1 MANKKQFFRDV
12 NPGDVSIEGRQSN
25 GITARADGSVILYSG
40 VKNNELENLQNYNG
54 NIPIDGYL
62 GNIIAVLKADQ
73 EVAFPI
79 GNNNEETYIES
90 TQIDPNKI
98 ITAENTTTDCGNEFD
113 EAATVLLNWENDN
126 VSLGWDPYGANGT
139 GIKNGEIDKAK
150 KYFLDNYWNTNDK
163 NTGDYSIAEAASTL
177 TSPDEPKLLIKN
189 LPPGLR
195 IMAAQFNYNAKQWW
209 TRILAAVGEDWLN
222 SIYGLPYRVTV
233 NLPKTGGP
241 FVYEYFL
248 KDGVTKSGNKVYS
261 PYAPIP
267 FNAGKDQTVQE
278 GWKRVWMFLREYDD
292 IISLYNKDKVKFLT
306 ALKDETIRYY
316 KTLDNSNNRQDLL
329 NFHVTYVEKAY
340 ELALKYKDCPPQ
352 QTQQTQQVQ
361 QVQQAQ
367 QQTASNTLLT
377 KEKVPPPALEYLPE
391 DEFFDQTPVQIFNE
405 VDYYRNVEVIDGSL
419 WIATAGYSA
428 QVQALYNSEKSG
440 VSTKTKSGKEV
451 IIAAKA
457 MIDKAIARYPMIA
470 DKSKYPDAMN
480 RLLALLLVAYN
491 ETRFT
496 PQNENPNHTYNTAKR
511 AKLRKV
517 YSLTLDQFY
526 NKFGVKAGQE
536 SKRASGDA
544 QTADPP
550 AIFKYA
556 YADYNGN
563 GDEASGDGY
572 KFRGRGYYGITFKNG
587 YKEIGKVMYGDENK
601 FITDPDSINV
611 EPDATNAFLTSMF
624 EGGLCALKV
633 GLLAYTTTPAKVN
646 GFNIGALVDVTL
658 PNGTKKKIRGDLAS
672 NYTTFRGANNLVNG
686 YTAQGYVDNFS
697 NIFNSQEL
705 RDYINSKLK

>member
-73 EVAFPI
+73 EIAFPI

-98 ITAENTTTDCGNEFD
+98 ITTENTTTDCGNEFD

-209 TRILAAVGEDWLN
+209 TRILAAVGEDWLD
-222 SIYGLPYRVTV
+222 SVYGLPYRVTV

-352 QTQQTQQVQ
+352 QTQQTQTQQVQ
-361 QVQQAQ
+361 QVQQTQ

-428 QVQALYNSEKSG
+428 KVQALYDSERNG
-440 VSTKTKSGKEV
+440 VNTKTKSGKEV

-457 MIDKAIARYPMIA
+457 MIDKAIAKYPMIA

-480 RLLALLLVAYN
+480 RLLAFLLVAYN
-491 ETRFT
+491 ETRFS
-496 PQNENPNHTYNTAKR
+496 PQPENPNHTYNTVQR
-511 AKLRKV
+511 AKVAKVRK
-517 YSLTLDQFY
+517 LTLDQFY
-526 NKFGVKAGQE
+526 DKFGVKSGQE
-536 SKRASGDA
+536 GKRASGDA
-544 QTADPP
+544 QTANPP
-550 AIFKYA
+550 AIFSYA
-556 YADYNGN
+556 YGDTYENGP
-563 GDEASGDGY
+563 ESSGDGY
-572 KFRGRGYYGITFKNG
+572 KYRGRGYYGITYKYG
-587 YKEIGKVMYGDENK
+587 YKRAGRLGYGDENK
-601 FITDPDSINV
+601 FLNDPDLVNT
-611 EPDATNAFLTSMF
+611 EPIATELFLKAMF
-624 EGGLCALKV
+624 EGGFCGPEY
-633 GLLAYTTTPAKVN
+633 GLLAYTTTRSTVN
-646 GFNIGALVDVTL
+646 VTL
-658 PNGTKKKIRGDLAS
+658 PDGTKKKIKGDAAS
-672 NYTTFRGANNLVNG
+672 NYTTFKGANNLVNG
-686 YTAQGYVDNFS
+686 NTAQGYVDNFP

>member
-267 FNAGKDQTVQE
+267 FNAGKDQTVRE
-278 GWKRVWMFLREYDD
+278 GWKRVWLFLREYDD

-352 QTQQTQQVQ
+352 QTQQTQTQQVQ
-361 QVQQAQ
+361 QVQQTQ
-367 QQTASNTLLT
+367 QQTTSNTLPT
-377 KEKVPPPALEYLPE
+377 KEDTPPDPAIEFLPE
-391 DEFFDQTPVQIFNE
+391 TEFAQSSVQIFDDEINYITIGNLSPLSPE
-405 VDYYRNVEVIDGSL
+405 
-419 WIATAGYSA
+419 
-428 QVQALYNSEKSG
+428 
-440 VSTKTKSGKEV
+440 
-451 IIAAKA
+451 
-457 MIDKAIARYPMIA
+457 
-470 DKSKYPDAMN
+470 
-480 RLLALLLVAYN
+480 
-491 ETRFT
+491 
-496 PQNENPNHTYNTAKR
+496 
-511 AKLRKV
+511 
-517 YSLTLDQFY
+517 
-526 NKFGVKAGQE
+526 
-536 SKRASGDA
+536 
-544 QTADPP
+544 
-550 AIFKYA
+550 KYA
-556 YADYNGN
+556 EGEKVTVVGN
-563 GDEASGDGY
+563 
-572 KFRGRGYYGITFKNG
+572 NG
-587 YKEIGKVMYGDENK
+587 YKTSYVKKGKYFYPDPTKIPLLKDKSFTDKVKQIANEFGISAEFLIKIMINESGLNPASGLWRKCLNAKCSGKVLYSNKPEAGYTLFGCGLVGFIAPYAPNVCNGNSVDVVITQSALTQLDYVRNILKNNEKTVRGASDALLYMHFFVPALIKAVKDGNDSTVLKYGRVSAETVSIQNPGFATIIGKNPGDPITIGDFKQGVSIK
-601 FITDPDSINV
+601 FN
-611 EPDATNAFLTSMF
+611 
-624 EGGLCALKV
+624 
-633 GLLAYTTTPAKVN
+633 Y
-646 GFNIGALVDVTL
+646 TL
-658 PNGTKKKIRGDLAS
+658 PP
-672 NYTTFRGANNLVNG
+672 F
-686 YTAQGYVDNFS
+686 
-697 NIFNSQEL
+697 
-705 RDYINSKLK
+705 

>member
-1 MANKKQFFRDV
+1 MAEKKQFFRDIQ
-12 NPGDVSIEGRQSN
+12 PGDVSIEGRQSN
-25 GITARADGSVILYSG
+25 GITAKSDGSVILYSG

-222 SIYGLPYRVTV
+222 SGYGLPYRVTV

-352 QTQQTQQVQ
+352 QTQQTQTQ
-361 QVQQAQ
+361 QVQQTQ
-367 QQTASNTLLT
+367 QQTTSNTLPT
-377 KEKVPPPALEYLPE
+377 KENIPPDPAIEYLPE
-391 DEFFDQTPVQIFNE
+391 DEFTQFTDQIFDNE
-405 VDYYRNVEVIDGSL
+405 ITFISVGNLSPLSPEKYAEGEKVTIVGNRGYSISYTKKGKFFYPNTDKIPLLKDKSFTDKVKQIANEFGINAEFLIKIMINESGLNPAAGL
-419 WIATAGYSA
+419 WRKCLNAKCSGKVLYSNKPEAGYT
-428 QVQALYNSEKSG
+428 LFG
-440 VSTKTKSGKEV
+440 CG
-451 IIAAKA
+451 
-457 MIDKAIARYPMIA
+457 
-470 DKSKYPDAMN
+470 
-480 RLLALLLVAYN
+480 LVGFIRPYA
-491 ETRFT
+491 
-496 PQNENPNHTYNTAKR
+496 PN
-511 AKLRKV
+511 V
-517 YSLTLDQFY
+517 C
-526 NKFGVKAGQE
+526 
-536 SKRASGDA
+536 
-544 QTADPP
+544 
-550 AIFKYA
+550 
-556 YADYNGN
+556 NGN
-563 GDEASGDGY
+563 SVDTVITQSG
-572 KFRGRGYYGITFKNG
+572 
-587 YKEIGKVMYGDENK
+587 
-601 FITDPDSINV
+601 
-611 EPDATNAFLTSMF
+611 LTQ
-624 EGGLCALKV
+624 LDYVRNILKSQEKTV
-633 GLLAYTTTPAKVN
+633 
-646 GFNIGALVDVTL
+646 
-658 PNGTKKKIRGDLAS
+658 
-672 NYTTFRGANNLVNG
+672 RGANEATLYMHFFIPALVKTIING
-686 YTAQGYVDNFS
+686 SDSTPLAYGKVTAETVSFQNPVIASTLGYPEGAPLTVGDFRKFVGIKFNYT
-697 NIFNSQEL
+697 IPPL
-705 RDYINSKLK
+705 

>member
-1 MANKKQFFRDV
+1 MAEKKQFFRDIQ
-12 NPGDVSIEGRQSN
+12 PGDVSIEGRQSN
-25 GITARADGSVILYSG
+25 GITAKSDGSVILYSG
-40 VKNNELENLQNYNG
+40 VKDNELDSLQNYNG
-54 NIPIDGYL
+54 NVPIDGYL

-73 EVAFPI
+73 GVAFPI

-90 TQIDPNKI
+90 PNVDPNKI
-98 ITAENTTTDCGNEFD
+98 IIAANITITPTPTPLPTGTITPTPTPTPTLPTTEDTPPDPAIEFLPETEFAQASAQIFD
-113 EAATVLLNWENDN
+113 E
-126 VSLGWDPYGANGT
+126 
-139 GIKNGEIDKAK
+139 I
-150 KYFLDNYWNTNDK
+150 
-163 NTGDYSIAEAASTL
+163 
-177 TSPDEPKLLIKN
+177 
-189 LPPGLR
+189 
-195 IMAAQFNYNAKQWW
+195 
-209 TRILAAVGEDWLN
+209 
-222 SIYGLPYRVTV
+222 
-233 NLPKTGGP
+233 
-241 FVYEYFL
+241 
-248 KDGVTKSGNKVYS
+248 
-261 PYAPIP
+261 
-267 FNAGKDQTVQE
+267 
-278 GWKRVWMFLREYDD
+278 
-292 IISLYNKDKVKFLT
+292 
-306 ALKDETIRYY
+306 
-316 KTLDNSNNRQDLL
+316 
-329 NFHVTYVEKAY
+329 
-340 ELALKYKDCPPQ
+340 
-352 QTQQTQQVQ
+352 
-361 QVQQAQ
+361 
-367 QQTASNTLLT
+367 
-377 KEKVPPPALEYLPE
+377 
-391 DEFFDQTPVQIFNE
+391 
-405 VDYYRNVEVIDGSL
+405 DYYRNIEVIDGSL
-419 WIATAGYSA
+419 WVYTAGYSI
-428 QVQALYNSEKSG
+428 QFQALYNSEKSG

-457 MIDKAIARYPMIA
+457 MIDKAIAKYPMIA

-480 RLLALLLVAYN
+480 RLLAFLLVAYN
-491 ETRFT
+491 EARFT

-633 GLLAYTTTPAKVN
+633 GLLAYTTTPANVN